1 MLLWIYWIDEDEQ
14 LHRIPM
20 ARYTRIFNRT
30 EPIKL
35 FAGKSIRL
43 IEAHVQIDEHGQ
55 KQLLS
60 ATLPL
65 YHFDGAGLWKE
76 DQKAAEFINAAKV
89 LSVFGQKDWEELYQA
104 EYVEPNRWKP
114 TRQNVEDITQALLVE
129 SAT

>member
-43 IEAHVQIDEHGQ
+43 IEAHVQIDELMSADEH
-55 KQLLS
+55 LS
-60 ATLPL
+60 L
-65 YHFDGAGLWKE
+65 DGSACVNRQDAFFSGS
-76 DQKAAEFINAAKV
+76 AYF
-89 LSVFGQKDWEELYQA
+89 LS
-104 EYVEPNRWKP
+104 
-114 TRQNVEDITQALLVE
+114 
-129 SAT
+129 